1 VQIEEQ
7 VAIITGSGSG
17 IGAGIAKYLAAKG
30 VKVVIN
36 DLASEKVEQIVA
48 EIEEAG
54 GTALGITANVTDKE
68 QVTEMMDKTLETW
81 GRIDILVNNAGIA
94 RDKSIRKM
102 TEEDWDLVLDVNL
115 KSAFL
120 CSKAVVEP
128 MIKQSYG
135 RIINISSRA
144 WLGWFGQANYSAS
157 KGGIVS
163 LTRSLAIELGKRGI
177 TVNTISPGL
186 IDTPLL
192 QSVPEEIYSKLLQ
205 AQPSGKVGSIEDVAR
220 AVSFF
225 ADRKASFITGQVFYV
240 CGGKSLFARPA
251 M

>member
-1 VQIEEQ
+1 MLNGEE

-17 IGAGIAKYLAAKG
+17 IGEGIAKYLASKG
-30 VKVVIN
+30 IKVVIN
-36 DLASEKVEQIVA
+36 DLAEDKVERIVA
-48 EIEEAG
+48 EIEAAG

-68 QVTEMMDKTLETW
+68 QVTEMTNKTLEKW

-94 RDKSIRKM
+94 RDKSFRKM

-128 MIKQSYG
+128 MIKQNYG

-157 KGGIVS
+157 KGGLVS

-177 TVNTISPGL
+177 TANTISPGL

-192 QSVPEEIYSKLLQ
+192 RSVPEEIYNKLLQ

-225 ADRKASFITGQVFYV
+225 VDKKASFMTGQVFYV

>member
-1 VQIEEQ
+1 VLNEEQ

-17 IGAGIAKYLAAKG
+17 IGEGIAKYLAAKG

-36 DLASEKVEQIVA
+36 DLAEDKVERIVV
-48 EIEEAG
+48 EIQEAG
-54 GTALGITANVTDKE
+54 GTALGITANVTDVE
-68 QVTEMMDKTLETW
+68 QVTEMTNKTLEKW

-102 TEEDWDLVLDVNL
+102 TEEDWDIVLEVNL

-128 MIKQSYG
+128 MIKQNYG

-157 KGGIVS
+157 KGGLVS
-163 LTRSLAIELGKRGI
+163 LTRTLAIELGKRGI
-177 TVNTISPGL
+177 TANTISPGL

-192 QSVPEEIYSKLLQ
+192 RSVSEEIYRKLLQ

-220 AVSFF
+220 AVAFF
-225 ADRKASFITGQVFYV
+225 ADRKASFMTGQVFYV

>member
-1 VQIEEQ
+1 VLIEEQ

-36 DLASEKVEQIVA
+36 DLASDKVEQIVA

-54 GTALGITANVTDKE
+54 GTALGITANVTKAE
-68 QVTEMMDKTLETW
+68 QVTEMINKTLETW

-102 TEEDWDLVLDVNL
+102 TEEDWDIVLDVNL

-128 MIKQSYG
+128 MIKQNYG

-157 KGGIVS
+157 KGGLVS
-163 LTRSLAIELGKRGI
+163 LTRTLAIELGKRGI

-192 QSVPEEIYSKLLQ
+192 QSVSEEIYRKLLQ
-205 AQPSGKVGSIEDVAR
+205 AQPSGKVGSIDDVAR

-240 CGGKSLFARPA
+240 CGGKSLFSRPA